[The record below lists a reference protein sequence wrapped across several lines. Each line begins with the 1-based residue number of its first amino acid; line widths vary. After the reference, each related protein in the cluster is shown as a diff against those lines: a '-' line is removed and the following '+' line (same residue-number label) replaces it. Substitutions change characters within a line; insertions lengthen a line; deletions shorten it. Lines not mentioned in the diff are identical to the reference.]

1 MLRLPYFDPIQFIT
15 IDPMHCLFLGI
26 AKWIVKRL
34 WIDGGVLTP
43 QVLKIVQKRMNEFK
57 VPSDLGR
64 IPGKIDSG
72 EGFSNFTADQWRIFF
87 TIYATVS
94 LWEHLPENDW
104 KILVHFVRI
113 CTILVSRI
121 VEVDLMSEAHQ
132 RLISLVKLIEENYG
146 HDKITPNL
154 HLSLH
159 LCECSF
165 DYGPLYTFWCFS
177 FERMNGMLGI
187 ILQIFLSH

>member
-1 MLRLPYFDPIQFIT
+1 MDCKETLDR
-15 IDPMHCLFLGI
+15 
-26 AKWIVKRL
+26 
-34 WIDGGVLTP
+34 GGVLTP
-43 QVLKIVQKRMNEFK
+43 HVLKIVQKKMNEFE

-64 IPGKIDSG
+64 IPRKIDSG
-72 EGFSNFTADQWRIFF
+72 DRFSNLTADQWRIFF

-94 LWEHLPENDW
+94 LWEHLSENDR

-113 CTILVSRI
+113 CMILVSQI
-121 VEVDLMSEAHQ
+121 VEVDLMSEAYQ
-132 RLISLVKLIEENYG
+132 RLISIVKLIEENYG
-146 HDKITPNL
+146 RDKITPNL
-154 HLSLH
+154 HLLLH

-187 ILQIFLSH
+187 IF